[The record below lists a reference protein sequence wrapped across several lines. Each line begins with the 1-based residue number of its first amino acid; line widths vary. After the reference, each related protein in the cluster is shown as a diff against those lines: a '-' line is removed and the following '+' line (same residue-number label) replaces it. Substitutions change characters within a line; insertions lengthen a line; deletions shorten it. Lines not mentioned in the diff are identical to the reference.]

1 MDKEKGL
8 FQIVDKSVKN
18 AISKAQQSNTEIV
31 KETRGRKK
39 GIPIRGIISHKGELI
54 KALIESYI
62 EDANIQNIN
71 TCQASLARYINEK
84 RLIGNIKNG
93 VFKPLSISSIL
104 VYISSIW
111 EEVEKNR
118 QHKPAIHK
126 NTHNEL

>member
-1 MDKEKGL
+1 M
-8 FQIVDKSVKN
+8 
-18 AISKAQQSNTEIV
+18 
-31 KETRGRKK
+31 
-39 GIPIRGIISHKGELI
+39 PIRGIISHKGELI
-54 KALIESYI
+54 KALIKSYI

-111 EEVEKNR
+111 EEMEKDKP
-118 QHKPAIHK
+118 HKAIIRK
-126 NTHNEL
+126 NTHNELS

>member
-1 MDKEKGL
+1 M
-8 FQIVDKSVKN
+8 
-18 AISKAQQSNTEIV
+18 
-31 KETRGRKK
+31 
-39 GIPIRGIISHKGELI
+39 
-54 KALIESYI
+54 IESYI

-84 RLIGNIKNG
+84 RLIGNIRNG

-111 EEVEKNR
+111 EEVEKDR

-126 NTHNEL
+126 NTHNELS